1 MAWPKEQKIGSP
13 GGRGEIMDGRKPFSG
28 GKKWRVKGWTG
39 EEDFFRHQKGDKMMY
54 PLYVAKKMVRRRR

>member
-28 GKKWRVKGWTG
+28 GKKWRVKGG
-39 EEDFFRHQKGDKMMY
+39 LG
-54 PLYVAKKMVRRRR
+54 KKISSDIKREIK